1 MTSYS
6 EEIQAVCTNLEG
18 LAGSAE
24 LTSRYGS
31 VKSAVLS
38 EIACF
43 LMFLSSSDEA
53 ISPTEGEFL
62 REVTGFAM
70 SPEEIR
76 DFVLANGLLTPAFS
90 TTVPLTVSRACADSS
105 ICRRL
110 CALFQRLGTAFIAC
124 DGRVAPDEIDA
135 LVEYSEMLW
144 DFARRTSRPLPAD
157 QAIAEVIQE
166 ADLLDGEGVHIEG
179 NGVAKGL
186 CYYLLYC
193 ALLAAPCGEGL
204 RSHVRSLVR
213 RYFLIPE
220 LQLTPTVVN
229 VALQDEVSGR
239 QLLASLATDVD
250 ATLFGFKSIAE
261 AKELTSPRK
270 GRIPLAVRFLTA
282 AACIGRDVC
291 DSSLNRRPARY
302 VVKFLTRAARL
313 LGENLRD
320 SVADI
325 DPAALALL
333 DNLLAE
339 QIGAPLEK
347 PFLRM
352 GIEAAAWR
360 AAKGGTSASRDPDS
374 TEGLLAQLDAMIG
387 LAEVKR
393 EIRSLANLA
402 TMSARRRERGLPA
415 PPVTLH
421 LVFTGNPGTGK
432 TTVAR
437 LLAKIY
443 HALGLLSRGQLV
455 EVERADLVA
464 GYVGQTAIKTA
475 GVLDKARGGVL
486 FIDEAYS
493 LSEGSEEDFGAEAID
508 TLLKG
513 MEDKRGDLAVVVAGY
528 PEPMRRFLDSNPGL
542 RSRFPK
548 TICFADYT
556 SDEMTSIFRT
566 LAETNGFT
574 PTPECLDAVT
584 AHFCARVASGDL
596 TFANGREARTL
607 FERAMVNQANRL
619 ASRPDASDDE
629 LRELRAKDVLEGL
642 PSASCSASK

>member
-1 MTSYS
+1 MARYS
-6 EEIQAVCTNLEG
+6 EEIQAVCTDLKG

-53 ISPTEGEFL
+53 ISPTEGDFL

-76 DFVLANGLLTPAFS
+76 DFVLENGLLTPTFS
-90 TTVPLTVSRACADSS
+90 TTVPLTVSRACGNPSL
-105 ICRRL
+105 CRRL

-135 LVEYSEMLW
+135 LVAYSEMLW
-144 DFARRTSRPLPAD
+144 DFARRTSRPISSD
-157 QAIAEVIQE
+157 RAIADVIRE
-166 ADLLDGEGVHIEG
+166 TDLLDGEGVHIVG

-213 RYFLIPE
+213 RHFLIPE
-220 LQLTPTVVN
+220 LQLTPTVVT

-250 ATLFGFKSIAE
+250 ATLSGFKSIAE
-261 AKELTSPRK
+261 AKELTSPRT
-270 GRIPLAVRFLTA
+270 GRIPLAVRFLIA

-291 DSSLNRRPARY
+291 DSSLNHRPARY
-302 VVKFLTRAARL
+302 VGKFLTRAARL

-339 QIGAPLEK
+339 QIGAHLEK

-360 AAKGGTSASRDPDS
+360 AAKGGATSASRDSDS

-437 LLAKIY
+437 LLAKMY
-443 HALGLLSRGQLV
+443 HALGLLSKGQLV

-493 LSEGSEEDFGAEAID
+493 LAGASEEDFGAEAID

-556 SDEMTSIFRT
+556 PDEMTSIFRT

-574 PTPECLDAVT
+574 PTSECLDAVT
-584 AHFCARVASGDL
+584 AHFCARVASGDP

-629 LRELRAKDVLEGL
+629 LRELRAEDITRKT
-642 PSASCSASK
+642 